1 MAQTFTYVDEDL
13 GIDLTHK
20 TRLDTMV
27 TVIDANSFWEDYSSG
42 ESLIDRQQG
51 TDQTDKREIADLL
64 LEQAE
69 FADII
74 ILIKIDLIEDH
85 DVKELTAFLKK
96 INAEAKNV
104 NLNSVLNTHLFDFD
118 KASQAAGWIKELN
131 EDHIPESEEYEISS
145 FVYRR
150 KKPFHPERLYQWLEN
165 WPVDIV
171 RAKGFFWLASR
182 NDMVG
187 MLSQAGSTITIQG
200 AGEWIVTLTQ
210 IEQEEMRKED
220 QLLDN
225 KWDDIFGDRMTE
237 LVLIGIDLNRSLIE
251 ESLDKCL
258 LTKDEMELDWNEFND
273 PIPEFVQA

>member
-1 MAQTFTYVDEDL
+1 VAQTFTYVDEDL